1 MMFLFAEYP
10 GEIAALGAAL
20 LWAVSSVVYTRLGKR
35 LPPLYLNLAKGGL
48 AIAMVGLTLL
58 LHRETAIKLDF
69 RAVGLL
75 SISGICGIGCGD
87 TAYFSALNCLGAR
100 RTLLL
105 ETLAPAIATLLAF
118 VFLGERLSVQAGI
131 GILLILF
138 GVAWVISERALG
150 TPTDSTKLLR
160 GIGFALI
167 AAIAQ
172 ASGAV
177 LSRAALAHTSVSPL
191 WATLVRLSA
200 GELVLLLGW
209 WRQPPIPGFRFA
221 FSWRLWGILAVT
233 AFFSTYLAIW
243 LQQTSLKFAPAG
255 IAQTL
260 SATSPL
266 FVLPLA
272 VWMGET
278 VSGRSIFGVLL
289 ALIGIGLLF
298 A

>member
-1 MMFLFAEYP
+1 MFWFADYP
-10 GEIAALGAAL
+10 GELAALVSAL
-20 LWAVSSVVYTRLGKR
+20 LWAVSSVVYTRFGKH

-58 LHRETAIKLDF
+58 LQREKAIDLDF

-87 TAYFSALNCLGAR
+87 TAFFSALNQLGPR

-105 ETLAPAIATLLAF
+105 GTLAPPIAALLAF
-118 VFLGERLSVQAGI
+118 IFLGERISAQGGI

-138 GVAWVISERALG
+138 GVAWVISERSIG
-150 TPTDSTKLLR
+150 TATNSVKLLP
-160 GIGFALI
+160 GVGFALI
-167 AAIAQ
+167 AAISQ

-177 LSRAALAHTSVSPL
+177 LSRAALAETSLSPL

-200 GELVLLLGW
+200 GEVVLLLAL
-209 WRQPPIPGFRFA
+209 WRQPQIPGFRLA
-221 FSWRLWGILAVT
+221 FSIRLWTILAVT
-233 AFFSTYLAIW
+233 AFFGTYLAIW

-278 VSGRSIFGVLL
+278 VSGRSILGVIV
-289 ALIGIGLLF
+289 ALVGIGLLF
-298 A
+298 S

>member
-1 MMFLFAEYP
+1 MFADYK
-10 GEIAALGAAL
+10 GEFAALSAAL
-20 LWAVSSVVYTRLGKR
+20 LWAVSSVVYTRLGQR

-48 AIAMVGLTLL
+48 AIVMVGLTLL
-58 LHRETAIKLDF
+58 LRGEDTIGIDG
-69 RAVGLL
+69 RALGLL

-87 TAYFSALNCLGAR
+87 TAYFSALNCLGPR

-105 ETLAPAIATLLAF
+105 GTLAPPMVTLLAF
-118 VFLGERLSVQAGI
+118 IFLEERVSTQSSI
-131 GILLILF
+131 GILLILL
-138 GVAWVISERALG
+138 GVAWVVGERSIV
-150 TPTDSTKLLR
+150 TPADSAKFLWGL
-160 GIGFALI
+160 GFALI
-167 AAIAQ
+167 AAISQ

-177 LSRAALAHTSVSPL
+177 LSRAALAETSISPL

-200 GELVLLLGW
+200 GEVILLLGL
-209 WRQPPIPGFRFA
+209 WRQPQIPGFRLA
-221 FSWRLWGILAVT
+221 FSVRLWAILAVT

-272 VWMGET
+272 MWMGET
-278 VSGRSIFGVLL
+278 VSGRSILGVVV
-289 ALIGIGLLF
+289 ALVGIALLF

>member
-1 MMFLFAEYP
+1 MLWLADYV
-10 GEIAALGAAL
+10 GELAALGSAL
-20 LWAVSSVVYTRLGKR
+20 FWAVSSVVYTRLGQR
-35 LPPLYLNLAKGGL
+35 LPPLYLNLVKGGL
-48 AIAMVGLTLL
+48 AIAMVALTLL
-58 LHRETAIKLDF
+58 LHREKAIDLNF
-69 RAVGLL
+69 RALGLL
-75 SISGICGIGCGD
+75 SISGIFGIGCGD
-87 TAYFSALNCLGAR
+87 TAYFWALNCLGPR

-105 ETLAPAIATLLAF
+105 ETLAPPIATLLAF
-118 VFLGERLSVQAGI
+118 IFLGERVSVPGGI

-138 GVAWVISERALG
+138 GVAWVISERSIG
-150 TPTDSTKLLR
+150 TPTHSAKLLW
-160 GIGFALI
+160 GIGFALV

-177 LSRAALAHTSVSPL
+177 LSRAALAQTSISPL

-200 GELVLLLGW
+200 GEVVLLLAW
-209 WRQPPIPGFRFA
+209 WRQPQLLGFQLS
-221 FSWRLWGILAVT
+221 FSWRFWGILAVT

-272 VWMGET
+272 MWMGET
-278 VSGRSIFGVLL
+278 VSGRSILGVVL
-289 ALIGIGLLF
+289 ALVGIGLLF